1 MGKNVIWI
9 IIGFI
14 AIGISIFG
22 FYLLWGCTSSA
33 ARSQAGNALLYIF
46 TAIPAVLAIALVLG
60 IVSGTVFL
68 LLQVSGAYHRQ
79 VTRDT
84 IELVEVV
91 MENTPSIPPISIK
104 LNKDAS
110 ITSPKNKLRST
121 NNLALPK
128 KIKYYGTETLS
139 NELNPIFLQPGLPS
153 IDN

>member
-14 AIGISIFG
+14 ALGISIFG
-22 FYLLWGCTSSA
+22 FYLLWGCTTSA
-33 ARSQAGNALLYIF
+33 ARSQAGNTLLYVF
-46 TAIPAVLAIALVLG
+46 AAIPAVLAIGLVLG

-84 IELVEVV
+84 IELVEAVV
-91 MENTPSIPPISIK
+91 ENIPSTSPVSIR

-110 ITSPKNKLRST
+110 ITSPQNKLNRVS
-121 NNLALPK
+121 NLALSNK
-128 KIKYYGTETLS
+128 SKYYGMETLS
-139 NELNPIFLQPGLPS
+139 NELNPIFLQPNLPS
-153 IDN
+153 NDN